1 MGSQSAMNTRTSPA
15 KPIEYCRSRNRRL
28 QGRRD
33 VFSDTEMPLPQQLA
47 VWRRDASW

>member
-15 KPIEYCRSRNRRL
+15 KPVEYCQSRNSRL

-33 VFSDTEMPLPQQLA
+33 VFTDSEVPLPQQLA
-47 VWRRDASW
+47 VWRRDAS